1 MMSQR
6 SLKMF
11 TEWIERKKR
20 KRNCK
25 VHFGSDSIK
34 MKDCI
39 VAPVHMISDGIY
51 DNQELDFY
59 VETKYDVYLLRI
71 INKEDSCGIICPAKR
86 DGIIYIIS
94 NLPVNTG
101 NIFVQVQKVLT
112 SVEKYGFPNLKN
124 PESEVEFDIK

>member
-1 MMSQR
+1 MI
-6 SLKMF
+6 

-25 VHFGSDSIK
+25 AHFGSDSIK

-39 VAPVHMISDGIY
+39 VAPVHMISDEIY

-59 VETKYDVYLLRI
+59 VETKYDVYFLRI
-71 INKEDSCGIICPAKR
+71 INNDDKCISIHPAKH

-94 NLPVNTG
+94 SLPVNKE
-101 NIFVQVQKVLT
+101 NVLEKIQVVIDLL
-112 SVEKYGFPNLKN
+112 EEYEFPNLKN
-124 PESEVEFDIK
+124 PKSVIEFKI